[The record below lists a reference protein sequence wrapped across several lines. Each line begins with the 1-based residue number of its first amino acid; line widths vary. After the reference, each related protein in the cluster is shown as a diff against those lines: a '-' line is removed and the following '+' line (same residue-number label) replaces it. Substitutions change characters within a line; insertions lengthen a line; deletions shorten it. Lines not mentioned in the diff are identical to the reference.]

1 MKKMDLRIIRDMCQS
16 PYQCVKCNK
25 QLCALVDRGN
35 DYECIVDKHHST
47 PEGLVCEACYAAEK
61 EGRITEPYR
70 KKILLAVDGSDG
82 SLEAVRHVAK
92 HVSPKRAY
100 VLLLHV
106 EKQGKQ
112 TYSDARTHALFR
124 EQTADIVE
132 LDGIRRRAMQ
142 AFMDQARQI
151 LLDAGFPEEAV
162 RAEIR
167 EKHAGVV
174 ADIVEE
180 SQKGYTTIV
189 VGRKGRSKLRDAVLG
204 NVTARLLQRKVKI
217 PVWVI

>member
-1 MKKMDLRIIRDMCQS
+1 MDLRIIRDMCEE
-16 PYQCVKCNK
+16 PYLCVRCNK
-25 QLCALVDRGN
+25 RLCGMVDHGN
-35 DYECIVDKHHST
+35 DYECIIDKHHST
-47 PEGLVCEACYAAEK
+47 PEGIVCEACYAAQK

-82 SLEAVRHVAK
+82 SLGAVRQVAK
-92 HVSPKRAY
+92 DVSAKRAD

-112 TYSDARTHALFR
+112 AYRDTGTHALLR

-132 LDGIRRRAMQ
+132 LDGKRRRAMQ
-142 AFMDQARQI
+142 AFMDRARQI

-162 RAEIR
+162 KAETR
-167 EKHAGVV
+167 EKRAGVV
-174 ADIVEE
+174 RDIVEE
-180 SQKGYTTIV
+180 SEKGYTTIV
-189 VGRKGRSKLRDAVLG
+189 VGRKGRSRLKDAVLG
-204 NVTARLLQRKVKI
+204 NVTARLLERKVDI